1 MGTRDAMVQAG
12 QIEWWQTGVIY
23 HIYLRSFKDTSGDGV
38 GDLRG
43 IIEQLDYLGET
54 LGVDALWVSPFY
66 PSPQK
71 DFGYD
76 INDFTAV
83 DPLFGDLATFDA
95 LVGQMHRRALKLI
108 IDYVPN
114 HTSDQHP
121 WFAKSRA
128 SRDNPKR
135 GWYVWADPKPDGSPP
150 NNWTSETGGSA
161 WAWDATTA
169 QYYLHSHYP
178 EQPDLNWRNPAV
190 KAAMFD
196 VLRFWLERGVDGF
209 RIDVA
214 HMIMKDPALR
224 DNPPNP
230 EGVPNPFDR
239 QHPDFSAQRHVHDRR
254 HPDLHAVYREM
265 RALLDA
271 YSGERPRM
279 AIGEIEVMPWD
290 DWIAYFGAEL
300 DELHLPFN
308 FGLIETPW
316 TASAIRASVDALER
330 ALPAGAWPNYVLGN
344 HDRARLA
351 SRVGPEQA
359 RVAAML
365 LLTLRGTPTLYYG
378 DELGM
383 ADAPIPPALWH
394 DSLGRDAARTPLPW
408 TDGPHAGFSAPSTP
422 ALWLPVAPDY
432 RDINVTH
439 HMAEQRSMLA
449 LYRRLLAYRR
459 ATPALRVGSY
469 EAIDG
474 GTERCYIYARA
485 TPTARVIVALN
496 LTGEPVEV
504 RGCGWAGGK
513 SLYPP
518 IWITPNRRGRI
529 RSTCA
534 PTKGS
539 SSRRHTSNAVA
550 QKDVFYPVF
559 AM

>member
-12 QIEWWQTGVIY
+12 PIEWWQTGVIY

-76 INDFTAV
+76 ISDFTAV

-121 WFAKSRA
+121 WFTKSRA

-330 ALPAGAWPNYVLGN
+330 ALPAGAWPNYGLGN

-351 SRVGPEQA
+351 SREGPEQA

-394 DSLGRDAARTPLPW
+394 DSLGRGADAPALDGRPARRVLRALHASPLAPRGARLSRHQC
-408 TDGPHAGFSAPSTP
+408 DSSHGGAAVHAGAVSAPP
-422 ALWLPVAPDY
+422 
-432 RDINVTH
+432 
-439 HMAEQRSMLA
+439 
-449 LYRRLLAYRR
+449 
-459 ATPALRVGSY
+459 RVSKGD
-469 EAIDG
+469 AG
-474 GTERCYIYARA
+474 
-485 TPTARVIVALN
+485 P
-496 LTGEPVEV
+496 
-504 RGCGWAGGK
+504 AGGK
-513 SLYPP
+513 LRGHRRRHGTVLHLCARDADRTRDRGPQPHGRARGGARMRVGRGEDRSIHPSGSHRIAAAGYAPP
-518 IWITPNRRGRI
+518 ARRRRGHRRGAI
-529 RSTCA
+529 RVTLSHRKTY
-534 PTKGS
+534 S
-539 SSRRHTSNAVA
+539 V
-550 QKDVFYPVF
+550 Q
-559 AM
+559 